1 MLRTDEQG
9 SEVARLLGR
18 ITAEYE
24 AAKLAMTGPVQGTAQ
39 HNFITARMERIGDL
53 HQELQSLAG
62 EHAMALV
69 AAQLDAISDSSGC
82 NSSI

>member
-9 SEVARLLGR
+9 SEVARLLGQ

-24 AAKLAMTGPVQGTAQ
+24 SARLAMTGPARGTAQ
-39 HNFITARMERIGDL
+39 HHFITARMERIGGL

-62 EHAMALV
+62 DHAIALI
-69 AAQLDAISDSSGC
+69 AAQLDAVSDGPAPQSQ
-82 NSSI
+82 